1 MSSPSFRDRIVAAA
15 KDAGSQLDLKVN
27 AVTRIPRRLP
37 PRTVTVRWAD
47 LNPLTGAARWTVTV
61 WWTPAD
67 VKDPDHLLADW
78 AALFWRG
85 LVGWCRIEAGPD
97 RFEDD
102 TPPTRGDDVVPW
114 HGFSLVLE
122 DAETPA

>member
-1 MSSPSFRDRIVAAA
+1 MR
-15 KDAGSQLDLKVN
+15 
-27 AVTRIPRRLP
+27 
-37 PRTVTVRWAD
+37 
-47 LNPLTGAARWTVTV
+47 
-61 WWTPAD
+61 
-67 VKDPDHLLADW
+67 DPDHLLADW